1 MPLVSVVIPFYSG
14 VDWLCEAV
22 DSVLNQTMTDY
33 EILVIND
40 GSPEDVTPFLDAYGD
55 KVVYHYKENGGPA
68 TARNMGI
75 ELSTGKYVAFLDSDD
90 RWLEN
95 HLQVQIDAM
104 EQSGAMWS
112 YCGYRTFGVGN
123 SVIYAMTTSDKPEF
137 QGSTCPY
144 IGTPCVTVRREVFVN
159 HPDCRF
165 NPAMRYGQ
173 DAYCWMMINSYYPI
187 LALPEC
193 LTEVRMRG
201 GNASKRARVQLK
213 ARSDMW
219 KCRKANKERL
229 IDGFNVSLMHKIAS
243 ELCVFGDAIVTKA
256 EKRISPASAER
267 LSKVLFVLPWS
278 ITKLNRARKKLFI
291 GRPKQK

>member
-40 GSPEDVTPFLDAYGD
+40 GSPEDVTSFLDAYGD
-55 KVVYHYKENGGPA
+55 KVTYHYKENGGPA

-75 ELSTGKYVAFLDSDD
+75 DVATGKYVAFLDSDD

-112 YCGYRTFGVGN
+112 YCGYRTFGVGD
-123 SVIYAMTTSDKPEF
+123 SVSYSMTKSDKPEYH
-137 QGSTCPY
+137 GSTCPY
-144 IGTPCVTVRREVFVN
+144 IATPCVVVRREVFAN
-159 HPDCRF
+159 HSDCRF

-229 IDGFNVSLMHKIAS
+229 IDGFNISLMHKVAS
-243 ELCVFGDAIVTKA
+243 ELCVFGDNIVTKA
-256 EKRISPASAER
+256 EKKLSPASAER

-278 ITKLNRARKKLFI
+278 ITKLNRIRKKLFI

>member
-14 VDWLCEAV
+14 VEWLCEAV
-22 DSVLNQTMTDY
+22 DSVLHQTMTDY
-33 EILVIND
+33 EIVVVND
-40 GSPEDVTPFLDAYGD
+40 GSPEDVTDFLSTYGERI
-55 KVVYHYKENGGPA
+55 VYHYKENGGPA
-68 TARNMGI
+68 TARNTGI
-75 ELSTGKYVAFLDSDD
+75 DKSTGKYIAFLDSDD

-104 EQSGAMWS
+104 EQHDAKWS
-112 YCGYRTFGVGN
+112 YCGYRTFGVGE
-123 SVIYAMTTSDKPEF
+123 SVNYSMTTNDKPEYH
-137 QGSTCPY
+137 GATCPY
-144 IGTPCVTVRREVFVN
+144 IATPCVVVKREVFTE
-159 HPDCRF
+159 HTDCRF

-187 LALPEC
+187 LALPDC

-219 KCRKANKERL
+219 KCRKADKARL
-229 IDGFNVSLMHKIAS
+229 IDVFDVSLMHKIAS
-243 ELCVFGDAIVTKA
+243 ELCVFGDNVVSKA
-256 EKRISPASAER
+256 EKKLSPAAAER

-278 ITKLNRARKKLFI
+278 ITKLNRFRRKLSKR
-291 GRPKQK
+291 GTKQK